1 MVICIVNFSGD
12 FYDTFLSCMT
22 FHFVK
27 CQALKSENDLLK
39 LAGSSI
45 IPLMTVSLV
54 GTRIIRR
61 RVVLL
66 RCKSSDQVKLDDDG
80 S

>member
-1 MVICIVNFSGD
+1 M
-12 FYDTFLSCMT
+12 
-22 FHFVK
+22 
-27 CQALKSENDLLK
+27 ALRSENDLLK
-39 LAGSSI
+39 LAGGGSSI

-66 RCKSSDQVKLDDDG
+66 RCKFSDQVKLDDDG

>member
-1 MVICIVNFSGD
+1 M
-12 FYDTFLSCMT
+12 
-22 FHFVK
+22 
-27 CQALKSENDLLK
+27 ALRSENDLLK
-39 LAGSSI
+39 LAGGGSSI

-54 GTRIIRR
+54 GTRFIRR
-61 RVVLL
+61 RVLL